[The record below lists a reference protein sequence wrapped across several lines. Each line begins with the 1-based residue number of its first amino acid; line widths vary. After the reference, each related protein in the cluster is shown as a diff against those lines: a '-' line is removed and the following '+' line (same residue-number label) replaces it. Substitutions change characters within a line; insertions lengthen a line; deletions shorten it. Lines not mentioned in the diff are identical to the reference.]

1 MFLAFLMA
9 AVLALPQTIDI
20 TPQLIQIPADKVS
33 AGTWPDWDMNNVG
46 YTTYTITYNTGSTG
60 FLANGFIEVGFGYQ
74 LKDDGVTNNPHYTDN
89 LDYIMIPNDGAR
101 ASPVDQFQIATPNA
115 ANYTTVSAPVN
126 TTLSLAHNAHP
137 AERVL
142 KILFNTAL
150 PANSTI
156 TITFGDTSQGGPGA
170 IIPWNA
176 GRPRLVVFE
185 KRNPNTAMI
194 VSPVTFPIV
203 LFTGK
208 SATAFVVNAPLVV
221 EVEKPFE
228 FIVQAVQGRDVN
240 PDAGMT
246 PVEDFSGTIEWA
258 CPEATLIGTQTQR
271 TYQRSDHGIKRFT
284 GIFHYLGF
292 YTIAINADGGNL
304 LLDAPSTLSLSNH
317 IKVVP
322 PGYSDRIYTGDLQRH
337 SCEGG
342 HAAIPDWLC
351 WRELRN
357 LGDDFGTVVE
367 HSELFFSGWRHANK
381 IAQDAQAL
389 YPNFVVFPGYE
400 YGLPG
405 AHRHVIFKTFT
416 TDPSLAASASN
427 SAELPLPIVAPTITD
442 FLNNLHNPPTAS
454 IPRIAIIHHSLW
466 DKPNFPN
473 VPFEWGPNL
482 DDSVQRLVEIYST
495 HGSSEVNHTGSAPF
509 EYPIAHDIANE
520 RPASEAASVRAALRM
535 GYKFGIIGGTDR
547 HGYYRSQSAGDDGA
561 GPYTRAG
568 LGFVHG
574 FLTTPDLRDRIWE
587 GLDSRHTYATTG
599 SRMYLNFTVLD
610 TFTGMGDF
618 YSADNPPVF
627 HIEAASAGLALSYK
641 PKITDVWIFRDG
653 DTMVAYFG
661 YETGHTLVNQN
672 WMDNNP
678 ILDNQYHSY
687 YVKILQDDG
696 QTAWS
701 SPIWASIGPVGH

>member
-1 MFLAFLMA
+1 MLLSILMA
-9 AVLALPQTIDI
+9 AILAQSVNIQ
-20 TPQLIQIPADKVS
+20 PQLVHIPPEKTS
-33 AGTWPDWDMNNVG
+33 AGTWPNWDMTSVD
-46 YTTYTITYNTGSTG
+46 YTTYTITYNTGPNG

-74 LKDDGVTNNPHYTDN
+74 LKDDGITNDPHYTNN
-89 LDYIMIPNDGAR
+89 LDYIIIPNDGAR
-101 ASPVDQFQIATPNA
+101 ATPVDQFQITTPTA

-126 TTLSLAHNAHP
+126 TTISLEHNAHP
-137 AERVL
+137 AERIL
-142 KILFNTAL
+142 KILFNSVL
-150 PANSTI
+150 PGNSTV

-170 IIPWNA
+170 LIPWNP

-185 KRNPNTAMI
+185 KRNPNVTMVA
-194 VSPVTFPIV
+194 SPTNFPII

-208 SATAFVVNAPLVV
+208 NATAFVVNAPLVV

-228 FIVQAVQGRDVN
+228 FIVQAVQGRDLN

-246 PVEDFSGTIEWA
+246 PVEDFTGTIAWA
-258 CPEATLIGTQTQR
+258 CPEATLIGTQTER
-271 TYQRSDHGIKRFT
+271 TYLRSDHGVKRFT
-284 GIFHYLGF
+284 GVFHYLGF
-292 YTIAINADGGNL
+292 YTIAVNSDGSNQLLNL
-304 LLDAPSTLSLSNH
+304 PSNLSLSNQ
-317 IKVVP
+317 IKVVS
-322 PGYSDRIYTGDLQRH
+322 PGHSDRIYVGDLQRH

-351 WRELRN
+351 WRELAS

-381 IAQDAQAL
+381 IAQDAQL
-389 YPNFVVFPGYE
+389 SYPNFVVFPGYE

-416 TDPSLAASASN
+416 TDPSLAASATA
-427 SAELPLPIVAPTITD
+427 SAELPAPIVAPTITD
-442 FLNNLHNPPTAS
+442 FLNNLHNPPTPS

-466 DKPNFPN
+466 DKSNFPN
-473 VPFEWGPNL
+473 IPFEWGSDL

-495 HGSSEVNHTGSAPF
+495 HGSSEVNHTGTGLF

-520 RPASEAASVRAALRM
+520 RPVSETASVRDALRM
-535 GYKFGIIGGTDR
+535 GYKFGIIGGSDR

-587 GLDSRHTYATTG
+587 GLENRHTYATTG
-599 SRMYLNFTVLD
+599 SRIYLNFTVLD
-610 TFTGMGDF
+610 SFIGMGDF
-618 YSADNPPVF
+618 YSADTPPIF
-627 HIEAASAGLALSYK
+627 HIESASAGLALSSQ
-641 PKITDVWIFRDG
+641 PKITDVWIIRDG
-653 DTMVAYFG
+653 T
-661 YETGHTLVNQN
+661 TLVGYFSYDPGQTIINQN
-672 WMDNNP
+672 WTDNAP
-678 ILDNQYHSY
+678 ILDNQYHNY

-701 SPIWASIGPVGH
+701 SPIWTSVGPVGH